1 MDRTRGAQ
9 CVVRS
14 LEGRWVDLGTI
25 LATWMM
31 SDDNDHLGKNDH
43 QVKLYKPI

>member
-14 LEGRWVDLGTI
+14 LDGRWVDLGAI
-25 LATWMM
+25 VATWMT